1 MTFTFNPS
9 ANALQDAEEV
19 VQDEVEDGE
28 KDAGQ
33 KTITFEE
40 IMNEVGNESADDN
53 ITRDQEDEENNYHEE
68 FVNEIKRK
76 AQLEQIKEGTNEVN
90 FDEDDDKFI
99 IGL

>member
-1 MTFTFNPS
+1 
-9 ANALQDAEEV
+9 
-19 VQDEVEDGE
+19 
-28 KDAGQ
+28 
-33 KTITFEE
+33 
-40 IMNEVGNESADDN
+40 MNEVGQHSG
-53 ITRDQEDEENNYHEE
+53 DEEVTTKEMQDDEETNYHAE

>member
-19 VQDEVEDGE
+19 VQDEAEEGE
-28 KDAGQ
+28 KDAAQ
-33 KTITFEE
+33 KIITFEE

-53 ITRDQEDEENNYHEE
+53 IARDQEDEENNYHEE

>member
-1 MTFTFNPS
+1 
-9 ANALQDAEEV
+9 
-19 VQDEVEDGE
+19 
-28 KDAGQ
+28 
-33 KTITFEE
+33 
-40 IMNEVGNESADDN
+40 MNEVGNESADDN

>member
-19 VQDEVEDGE
+19 VQDEVDDGE

>member
-19 VQDEVEDGE
+19 VQDEAEEGE
-28 KDAGQ
+28 TDAVS

-53 ITRDQEDEENNYHEE
+53 LTRDQEDEENNYHEE

-76 AQLEQIKEGTNEVN
+76 A
-90 FDEDDDKFI
+90 
-99 IGL
+99 